1 MFVADAQISKPQ
13 PEWVRI
19 SSCRAS
25 NDKGGLMLAA
35 TLLASAALAAAPFP
49 ETFPVPPGSQPEGIA
64 SGNGTTLYVGSRLDG
79 SVYRADAR
87 TGEGEVIVPG
97 RLGERGAYGLKY
109 ANGELYVAGGPTGFG
124 YVYDA
129 RTGGDIAQ
137 YDFDGGFVNDVTVT
151 REAAY
156 FTDSQK
162 PVLYVVPRD
171 GGAPSTLQLG
181 GDWEQVAGFNAN
193 GIAATPDGGTLI
205 VVNSTT
211 GGLFAVDADTGDA
224 QRIDA
229 PLVRQGDG
237 ILLRGK
243 LLYVVQNRANQIAV
257 IRLDPDLT
265 SGTLVA
271 TLTDPDFQVPTTVA
285 AMGRRLYAINARFD
299 LPAQTPDTTYNVV
312 QVG

>member
-1 MFVADAQISKPQ
+1 MI
-13 PEWVRI
+13 
-19 SSCRAS
+19 
-25 NDKGGLMLAA
+25 AA

-64 SGNGTTLYVGSRLDG
+64 SGQGTTLYVGSRADG

-87 TGEGEVIVPG
+87 TGDGEVLVEG
-97 RLGERGAYGLKY
+97 ADDREAYGLKY

-129 RTGGDIAQ
+129 RTGEDVAQ

-162 PVLYVVPRD
+162 PLLYVVPRD

-193 GIAATPDGGTLI
+193 GIAATPDGETLI

-229 PLVRQGDG
+229 PLVPRGDG

-243 LLYVVQNRANQIAV
+243 LLYVVQNRDNQIAV

-271 TLTDPDFQVPTTVA
+271 TLTDPDFKVPTTVA
-285 AMGRRLYAINARFD
+285 ALGRRLYAINARFD
-299 LPAQTPDTTYNVV
+299 LPVHTPDTTYNVV
-312 QVG
+312 KVG